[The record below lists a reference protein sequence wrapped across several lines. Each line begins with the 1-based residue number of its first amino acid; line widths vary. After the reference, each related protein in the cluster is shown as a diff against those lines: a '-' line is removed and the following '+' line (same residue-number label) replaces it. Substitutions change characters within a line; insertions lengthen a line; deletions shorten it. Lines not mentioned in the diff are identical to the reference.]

1 MISVSIAGEN
11 IDISQSAS
19 FTIGARSPYTAPGEL
34 YGPKVYN
41 VSALDSRKNNRIFAF
56 SKLLNNTARVRSY
69 PDTEIRFADLL
80 WKVGTLKL
88 RDYSGGYNFSFH
100 TDAGDIETRIQ
111 NRKLTDL
118 DLGEVPSDL
127 NVTNAY
133 PTANHAHFTIKNPT
147 FYSTEA
153 SPDYVGY
160 VNLYDQAN
168 DRLFNPIDDGINYAV
183 TPFPFLL
190 FVLDKVFR
198 DLGYFGI
205 EGDFTEDND
214 IKRVVIC
221 NNYDQRGGNMAYAS
235 HLPPVSIGS
244 FLIDTAIMFGIT
256 YVVNPLTR
264 KVTIQRIS
272 DWLND
277 TAYTDLNHRAN
288 RAYKLEPNESDGFL
302 FRMMADA
309 EDKSLD
315 TVPGWMESRIGSGA
329 LVTDTQAS
337 PLRMLTETSPY
348 GGEWDIPYMEQEG
361 SGPALGLEPESR
373 GALRFMF
380 FNGMEQDSTG
390 NDFPAGHYLR
400 PGISLRWDGAD
411 GIISRCY
418 TEWMDW
424 KSYTEYT
431 ERTVELSLVE
441 LLHLDSSRKIMIDNL
456 KWVVDQYE
464 ASIST
469 DGRADRIKTSLE
481 LYSVKL

>member
-1 MISVSIAGEN
+1 MISVAIAGEN
-11 IDISQSAS
+11 IDLSQSAS
-19 FTIGARSPYTAPGEL
+19 FTIGARSPYTVPGEL

-41 VSALDSRKNNRIFAF
+41 IAALDSRLNNKVFQF
-56 SKLLNNTARVRSY
+56 SKLLNNTSRVRTY
-69 PDTEIRFADLL
+69 PDAEIRFADLL

-88 RDYSGGYNFSFH
+88 RDYTGAYNFSFH

-118 DLGEVPSDL
+118 DLGEVPATF
-127 NVTNAY
+127 NTTNIY
-133 PTANHAHFTIKNPT
+133 PAANYAHFTVKNPT
-147 FYSTEA
+147 FYTPEA

-168 DRLFNPIDDGINYAV
+168 DRLYNPTDDGINYAV

-190 FVLDKVFR
+190 FVLDQVFR

-205 EGDFTEDND
+205 EGNWTAEEA
-214 IKRVVIC
+214 IKRVVIY
-221 NNYDQRGGNMAYAS
+221 NNYDQRGGNMAYSS

-264 KVTIQRIS
+264 KVSIQRIS

-277 TAYTDLNHRAN
+277 AAYTDLNHRAN
-288 RAYKLEPNESDGFL
+288 EGYKLEPNESDGFL
-302 FRMMADA
+302 FRMLADS

-315 TVPGWMESRIGSGA
+315 TLPGWMESRTGSGA
-329 LVTDTQAS
+329 SVTDVQAS
-337 PLRMLTETSPY
+337 PLRMLSETNPY
-348 GGEWDIPYMEQEG
+348 GGQWDIPYVEQAG
-361 SGPALGLEPESR
+361 SGPALDMEPESR
-373 GALRFMF
+373 GGLRFMF
-380 FNGMEQDSTG
+380 FEGMSTDSLG
-390 NDFPAGHYLR
+390 NDYPVGHYLR
-400 PGISLRWDGAD
+400 AGMSLRWDGAD
-411 GIISRCY
+411 GILARCY

-441 LLHLDSSRKIMIDNL
+441 LLQLDTSRKVMIDNL
-456 KWVVDQYE
+456 KWVVDEYE
-464 ASIST
+464 ASINT
-469 DGRADRIKTSLE
+469 DGRADRIKTSLK